1 MVTKKLPYNPIGLP
15 YGMYMR
21 DPRPEVKKITPRYE
35 LMFCC
40 EICIHCKQLQR
51 TLIFWRNMYA
61 CNKSHY
67 NSLVFPD
74 DNILHLSPRDTI
86 NGLLCSKQF
95 GSSLPKWKCILRQ
108 YASCPKYTVPGYESI
123 YITVPSRIKFHQYI
137 LFST

>member
-1 MVTKKLPYNPIGLP
+1 
-15 YGMYMR
+15 
-21 DPRPEVKKITPRYE
+21 
-35 LMFCC
+35 
-40 EICIHCKQLQR
+40 
-51 TLIFWRNMYA
+51 MYA

-67 NSLVFPD
+67 KSLVFPD